1 MNQLTVIHR
10 RGAVIEGFQ
19 QHRTCVGGMPA
30 ALRAAASATEA
41 SSAHRPK
48 ESGKPKLSV
57 QDRACQTLICIVR
70 KRPGKADSRIYLL
83 LLSFEGLASK
93 TEEGSPVLN

>member
-1 MNQLTVIHR
+1 MIHP
-10 RGAVIEGFQ
+10 RGAVIEGFE
-19 QHRTCVGGMPA
+19 HIGLASGRMPA

-57 QDRACQTLICIVR
+57 QNRAYQTLICIVR